1 MIQNSFIFLP
11 KISIKKEQSIWKQ
24 GVTNWNKFLST
35 NKIKGISD
43 KNKLIYNELIKQ
55 AKQSLLEEDLSF
67 FIKHLKQK
75 HMFRLYSYFK
85 DSLLFLDIE
94 PFSKRDILLVGLFD
108 GYETKT
114 LIKNINIDKNNLEKE
129 INKYKLLI
137 TFNGLTYDIPML
149 KKVLKLEIKIPHIDL
164 KQLCINLNYKG
175 GLKEIENILNL
186 KRPIHL
192 KGSPFD
198 AYKAF
203 LASQDQ
209 EYLDLIIQYNQED
222 IINLK
227 PIAEFV
233 IKETWNKIYHY

>member
-24 GVTNWNKFLST
+24 GITNWNKFLT
-35 NKIKGISD
+35 ANKIKGISD
-43 KNKLIYNELIKQ
+43 KSKLIYNELIKQ
-55 AKQSLLEEDLSF
+55 AKQALLEEDLSF
-67 FIKHLKQK
+67 FIKHFKQK
-75 HMFRLYSYFK
+75 HIFRLYSYFK

-94 PFSKRDILLVGLFD
+94 PFSKKDILLVGLFD

-114 LIKNINIDKNNLEKE
+114 LIKSINLDKNNLERE

-137 TFNGLTYDIPML
+137 TFNGSAYDIPML

-175 GLKEIENILNL
+175 GLKEIENTLNL

-198 AYKAF
+198 AYKTF

-227 PIAEFV
+227 PIAEFI
-233 IKETWNKIYHY
+233 IKETWNKLYHY